1 MLILMNLE
9 VVDTEKG
16 QDGEG
21 WRGRKETSMDSD
33 SKYRRKIKTEGA
45 ACKIAN

>member
-1 MLILMNLE
+1 MLILLNLE

-21 WRGRKETSMDSD
+21 WRGRKETSVDSD
-33 SKYRRKIKTEGA
+33 SKYRGNNKTRG
-45 ACKIAN
+45 CSLQNK